1 MTMSHKGQHL
11 CLSPSPWTGCPFHK
25 FASTSWNL
33 FWLVTPGWFGEGYYP
48 LKLKRSL
55 QHSPINV
62 RYATKAEIQ
71 IHISSF
77 TFVSQNYEVKMNK
90 FLQTLFLHVMWA
102 NFYVECKFKISTFGS
117 VVIEIIPP
125 QHFHFIEKRNST
137 ILTRSQKNVSFICD
151 KDTSSL
157 KCAGWFI
164 N

>member
-1 MTMSHKGQHL
+1 
-11 CLSPSPWTGCPFHK
+11 
-25 FASTSWNL
+25 
-33 FWLVTPGWFGEGYYP
+33 
-48 LKLKRSL
+48 
-55 QHSPINV
+55 
-62 RYATKAEIQ
+62 
-71 IHISSF
+71 
-77 TFVSQNYEVKMNK
+77 MNK

-125 QHFHFIEKRNST
+125 QHFHFNEKRNST